1 MKGLAKFFLQNRALS
16 WLLLVLILGGGIF
29 SYYNMGKLEDA
40 PFTIKQAVVTT
51 SYPGASPM
59 EVQQQVT
66 DVLEEAI
73 QSLGELYYLK
83 TDNRAGLSKI
93 TVYVK
98 KEIRADEM
106 QQLWDKL
113 RRKVG
118 DVQSKLPAGAGPPV
132 VNDDFG
138 DVLGVFYGLSSET
151 HTYRELEDQAKR
163 IKNELLNVKD
173 VAKVELFG
181 VQSRTIDITVNP
193 ALLSSTGVTM
203 ADIASA
209 FERQN
214 KVVDAGGLETSSHRL
229 RVEASGSFSS
239 LEELENL
246 TVVSRQG
253 EYFRLGE
260 IADISE
266 SYVRPARNLMKVGN
280 VPAVGIAISTVS
292 DGNVVEMAELVANR
306 VSDLREEMPD
316 GYNLDIIYDQGHES
330 AVANEGFVWNL
341 ILSVLTVVAV
351 LLFFIG
357 FKNGILIGSGL
368 IFSIFGTL
376 IYMQFSGIAL
386 QRMSLAAIIIA
397 MGMLVD
403 NAIVVY
409 DAALVNMQRGMR
421 KRKAILDAVSGT
433 SMPLLGA
440 TLIAVLTFLPVYLS
454 PHITG
459 EILSSLFIV
468 IAVSL
473 LLSWILAITQN
484 VFFVQEFVRRPRPDE
499 LKGELF
505 SGRAYD
511 LFRQALRWTIQRRY
525 VVLGAMV
532 LLLVIAGW
540 AFRFIPQQF
549 MPLLNKQYFSVDVW
563 LPEGTRIEESDRQM
577 TEMTAY
583 LNSLEGVKKVSSFV
597 GQTPPRYYL
606 ANAAYGPQPNYAQCL
621 VEADT
626 PEKSRELQAIL
637 YDRLPAMFPDAL
649 VRVNSFEI
657 NSIPQALIEARFCG
671 DDPEVLDSLTNL
683 ALEIMRKNPKVLN
696 ARNEWGNM
704 ALMIKADFL
713 PSLSGNANASYTGN
727 PLELYRELPSIET
740 PLYFQ
745 GRDTKYGASV
755 TMLQPVYSGG
765 ALKAGL
771 EKSRKEKESALYE
784 EKRVTNDVLY
794 QADQYYWNK
803 VACEEMVEVA
813 AGFKKSVAALVE
825 VVRHR
830 VEEEYTDRNDLL
842 MAEVKLNDAEFRLE
856 QARNEAEVARLSMN
870 SFSGEAS
877 DKVILTDSLVVPL
890 TEVQV
895 YEQTLETVMAHRP
908 ELRIA
913 ANQVA
918 IQQSAARIAN
928 SRYLPK
934 LSVGVDGSYSSP
946 GYDFNSD
953 LDPNYMVYAKLSV
966 PIFEWGKRKNTRR
979 IGKLDVNR
987 ALENQSKVADGVRL
1001 EVETAYYTYTQ
1012 AVRQVCLTES
1022 SLAKAATS
1030 EQLAMDKYKEGTI
1043 SIVEVLNAQMY
1054 HQEAELN
1061 HIRSKLRAQL
1071 AKSSLERAAG
1081 RLGEY

>member
-118 DVQSKLPAGAGPPV
+118 DVQSKLPAGAGPSV

-473 LLSWILAITQN
+473 LLSWVLAITQN

-606 ANAAYGPQPNYAQCL
+606 ANAAYGLQPNYAQCL

-626 PEKSRELQAIL
+626 PEKSRELQAML

-877 DKVILTDSLVVPL
+877 DKVIQTDSLVVPL

-895 YEQTLETVMAHRP
+895 YEQTLETAMAHRP

-1081 RLGEY
+1081 RLGEN

>member
-118 DVQSKLPAGAGPPV
+118 DVQSKLPAGAGPSV

-203 ADIASA
+203 ADIASS

-292 DGNVVEMAELVANR
+292 DGN
-306 VSDLREEMPD
+306 
-316 GYNLDIIYDQGHES
+316 
-330 AVANEGFVWNL
+330 
-341 ILSVLTVVAV
+341 
-351 LLFFIG
+351 
-357 FKNGILIGSGL
+357 
-368 IFSIFGTL
+368 
-376 IYMQFSGIAL
+376 
-386 QRMSLAAIIIA
+386 
-397 MGMLVD
+397 
-403 NAIVVY
+403 
-409 DAALVNMQRGMR
+409 
-421 KRKAILDAVSGT
+421 
-433 SMPLLGA
+433 
-440 TLIAVLTFLPVYLS
+440 
-454 PHITG
+454 
-459 EILSSLFIV
+459 
-468 IAVSL
+468 
-473 LLSWILAITQN
+473 
-484 VFFVQEFVRRPRPDE
+484 
-499 LKGELF
+499 
-505 SGRAYD
+505 
-511 LFRQALRWTIQRRY
+511 
-525 VVLGAMV
+525 
-532 LLLVIAGW
+532 
-540 AFRFIPQQF
+540 
-549 MPLLNKQYFSVDVW
+549 
-563 LPEGTRIEESDRQM
+563 
-577 TEMTAY
+577 
-583 LNSLEGVKKVSSFV
+583 
-597 GQTPPRYYL
+597 
-606 ANAAYGPQPNYAQCL
+606 
-621 VEADT
+621 
-626 PEKSRELQAIL
+626 
-637 YDRLPAMFPDAL
+637 
-649 VRVNSFEI
+649 
-657 NSIPQALIEARFCG
+657 
-671 DDPEVLDSLTNL
+671 
-683 ALEIMRKNPKVLN
+683 
-696 ARNEWGNM
+696 
-704 ALMIKADFL
+704 
-713 PSLSGNANASYTGN
+713 

-755 TMLQPVYSGG
+755 TLLQPVYSGG

-813 AGFKKSVAALVE
+813 AGFKESVAALVE

-842 MAEVKLNDAEFRLE
+842 MAEVKLNDAEFRPE

-877 DKVILTDSLVVPL
+877 DKVIQTDSLVVPL

-895 YEQTLETVMAHRP
+895 YEQTLETAMAHRP